1 MKTVG
6 EILPPLGSARPMRED
21 EYLNE
26 ADGLFYCRRC
36 RTPRQARVS
45 MLGNT
50 MTANI
55 ICKCQQKQ
63 VNREKE
69 QRRKWELLQ
78 RIQRLKSNGLQDKA
92 LRDYTFDNDLGYN
105 PKMEYARRY
114 VAQWP
119 EMWENGTGL
128 LLWGKVGTGKS
139 FFAGCIANALI
150 DQGVPVLM
158 TNFPRILNTLTG
170 MYSQDK
176 NDFMV
181 DCKMKLD
188 T

>member
-1 MKTVG
+1 MKTVSG
-6 EILPPLGSARPMRED
+6 VFPPQGPARSMRED
-21 EYLNE
+21 EYLSE
-26 ADGLFYCRRC
+26 ADGLYYCARC

-45 MLGNT
+45 VLGNT

-63 VNREKE
+63 LNQEKE
-69 QRRKWELLQ
+69 QRRQRELLQ
-78 RIQRLKSNGLQDKA
+78 RIQRLKANGLQDKA

-105 PKMEYARRY
+105 PKMEQARRY

-128 LLWGKVGTGKS
+128 LFWGKIGTGKS

-150 DQGVPVLM
+150 DQGGPGAHDQLPPHFKHIDRDVLSGQKR
-158 TNFPRILNTLTG
+158 F
-170 MYSQDK
+170 Y
-176 NDFMV
+176 
-181 DCKMKLD
+181 
-188 T
+188 